1 MQPKATSGPIR
12 TDLFT
17 RLARFPIRRIVL
29 IVLGVVITVAA
40 IAGARA
46 TLATGQ
52 YDGEVWQDLF
62 IQGIARGSVYALI
75 ALGYTL
81 VYGIL
86 FIINFA
92 HGEVFMA
99 GTFTTFFLATI
110 LDNTGF
116 LDANPVLA
124 LAVLLLTSALVSMGV
139 ALLLERVA
147 YRPLR
152 GAPRLV
158 PLITAIG
165 ASLFLQYT
173 FRGLYGESVKA
184 YPTID
189 ALRGEFTILGVEID
203 RSRVIVIVGAVI
215 LWSALYFVIERTKT
229 GRAMRAVG
237 EDREIAALMGINVDR
252 TIVVTFAIGGALAG
266 AAGIL
271 FILLFN
277 QVSFSMGF
285 IPGLKA
291 FTAAVLGGIGSISGA
306 ALGGLI
312 LGIVEAVGP
321 LLFLSG
327 AGIPS
332 VGQLTTLVSFGILV
346 LVLIF
351 LPGGFLGAP
360 EEKRA

>member
-1 MQPKATSGPIR
+1 MTTSPIR
-12 TDLFT
+12 TDIFT

-29 IVLGVVITVAA
+29 AVLAVIIVVAA
-40 IAGARA
+40 FSGAAA
-46 TLATGQ
+46 TIRTGQ
-52 YDGEVWQDLF
+52 YSGAVWGDLF
-62 IQGIARGSVYALI
+62 IAGIARGSVYALI

-86 FIINFA
+86 LIINFA

-99 GTFTTFFLATI
+99 GTFTTFFLASY
-110 LDNTGF
+110 LGSRG
-116 LDANPVLA
+116 LLVSQPVLSLLIL
-124 LAVLLLTSALVSMGV
+124 LASSSLISMGV
-139 ALLLERVA
+139 ALLLERIA

-173 FRGLYGESVKA
+173 FRGFYGENVSA
-184 YPTID
+184 YPAIP
-189 ALRGEFTILGVEID
+189 ALSGQWDIFGVEID
-203 RSRVIVIVGAVI
+203 KTRVVVI
-215 LWSALYFVIERTKT
+215 LAAVVIWLSLFFFIERTKT

-237 EDREIAALMGINVDR
+237 EDREIASLMGVNVDR
-252 TIVVTFAIGGALAG
+252 TIMTTFAIGGALAG

-291 FTAAVLGGIGSISGA
+291 FTAAVLGGIGSITGA

-321 LLFLSG
+321 ILFLTG
-327 AGIPS
+327 AGVPS
-332 VGQLTTLVSFGILV
+332 VGQLTPIVSFGILV

-351 LPGGFLGAP
+351 FPGGLLGAP
-360 EEKRA
+360 GEKRA